1 MPPKPEPRGMSGGK
15 KAAIAFIVLLI
26 LAGAGFA
33 FWWFLIRKEDEP
45 VATTTPPPTISYVGR
60 IYGNTNLSKMY
71 YFVDSSTVKVLQTGQ
86 ACSNAGWKF
95 NPSGT
100 SIQIGSDT
108 LSIQDDNTLKDTEQF
123 DRMTGDIDAYCKLIG
138 SE

>member
-1 MPPKPEPRGMSGGK
+1 MPPKAEPRGMSGGT
-15 KAAIAFIVLLI
+15 KAAIAFIVLLL

-33 FWWFLIRKEDEP
+33 LWWFLIRKKEEP
-45 VATTTPPPTISYVGR
+45 EVTTPPPPTTSYVGR
-60 IYGNTNLSKMY
+60 IYGNTDLSKMY

-86 ACSNAGWKF
+86 ACSNVDWKF
-95 NPSGT
+95 NTSGT

-108 LSIQDDNTLKDTEQF
+108 LTIQNDNTLKGTEQF

-138 SE
+138 A